1 MSEEGI
7 RYADRE
13 NFVRKIARQIY
24 PSPPDLPIAADSMA
38 GSDHRSD
45 GLPDPVMGANQR
57 AVMGANQRAVMG
69 ANQKASSQRMF

>member
-1 MSEEGI
+1 MSVGSI
-7 RYADRE
+7 RYAYRE

-38 GSDHRSD
+38 GTDNRSD

-57 AVMGANQRAVMG
+57 AVMGANQ
-69 ANQKASSQRMF
+69 KASSQRMF